1 MSAVNFRQQAF
12 RGTLRE
18 VLEQGRLEIENSG
31 GNFLRAHQWLSEQ
44 LLENNNILPIRTFG
58 KYRSRGKL
66 HSFGT
71 NGCSFVP
78 VDNEPLASLYQH
90 WIQSGQ
96 ISQSIGSALS
106 KGLVIASWR
115 CDEPPSPIGSLRFKG
130 VKANFRDRGLKLAHV
145 NDAALGISTTIPV
158 DEQVAVRFL
167 RTLSP
172 LNVFLFPSIRGCDVH
187 LISTG
192 AGLSPKK
199 VDWAE
204 DSQLKGVALGWLVDW
219 IGKPLL
225 DLLPH
230 FGFPRIE
237 PAADWQ
243 RIAEATII
251 EVTPKRQRG
260 TDERRTLKQPKP
272 SATLQATPQAC
283 PKISKQDAVTVL
295 EAVEILRQW
304 RTSSPTANR
313 LDGRTGGA
321 AKKNGNEPW
330 LHIRVEGYGER
341 DKFVSRYGTVFE
353 GKDYNGIVNFHADA
367 KASAI
372 DHFIELMDEADDY
385 HDVLRPSA
393 TFETKARRSGTQ
405 IKPKFALQ
413 GYEDEVKGFFL
424 YHNDWRPP
432 KRSS

>member
-1 MSAVNFRQQAF
+1 MSKVNFRQQSF

-18 VLEQGRLEIENSG
+18 VLEQGRLEIANSG
-31 GNFLRAHQWLSEQ
+31 GNFLRAHQWLREQ
-44 LLENNNILPIRTFG
+44 LLEKNNILPIRTFG
-58 KYRSRGKL
+58 KCKSRGKL

-71 NGCSFVP
+71 NGSSFIP

-96 ISQSIGSALS
+96 IPQNIGSALS

-145 NDAALGISTTIPV
+145 NDAALGISTTVPV
-158 DEQVAVRFL
+158 HEQVAVRFL
-167 RTLSP
+167 RSLSP
-172 LNVFLFPSIRGCDVH
+172 LNVFLFPSIRCCDVH

-192 AGLSPKK
+192 ARFSPKK
-199 VDWAE
+199 ADWAE
-204 DSQLKGVALGWLVDW
+204 DSQLKGVALGWLLEW

-225 DLLPH
+225 DVLPD

-237 PAADWQ
+237 PAADWK
-243 RIAEATII
+243 RIAESTII

-260 TDERRTLKQPKP
+260 TGEQRTLKQPKP
-272 SATLQATPQAC
+272 SASLQATPQAC

-304 RTSSPTANR
+304 RTSFPAANR

-341 DKFVSRYGTVFE
+341 DKFASRYGTVFE

-372 DHFIELMDEADDY
+372 DHFIELLDQADDY
-385 HDVLRPSA
+385 RDVLRPSA
-393 TFETKARRSGTQ
+393 TYETMTKPQGSGV
-405 IKPKFALQ
+405 KPKFALR
-413 GYEDEVKGFFL
+413 GYEDQVEGFFL
-424 YHNDWRPP
+424 YHDGWR
-432 KRSS
+432 